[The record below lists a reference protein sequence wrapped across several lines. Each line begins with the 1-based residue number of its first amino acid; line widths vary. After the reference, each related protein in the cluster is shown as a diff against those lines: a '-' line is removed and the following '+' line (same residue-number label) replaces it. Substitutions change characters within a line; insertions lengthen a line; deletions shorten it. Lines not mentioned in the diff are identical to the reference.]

1 MVRGV
6 EVALGGEKESAEQK
20 VNVQYEEQGAMG
32 EVLEHHN
39 AHV

>member
-1 MVRGV
+1 M
-6 EVALGGEKESAEQK
+6 ALGGEKESAGQG

-39 AHV
+39 THVQ